1 MNQDLLESLKKNID
15 ILLKNNKINSAKLF
29 LFGMNTPGDRV
40 IQYLSHMGYDIS
52 GILDNNSN
60 NHGKTMMGVMVYS
73 PKILQQMDK
82 NSVRV
87 LICSKYYEEMKLQLE
102 GMGLEENRHIFKL
115 LELNSGT
122 KVSDEKEV
130 LENEIDRLKKYVS
143 YYNRLVSKYDEE
155 TMFLLCP
162 IRANGDVYM
171 TACLMD
177 QFKRENRLEKV
188 VLVIVGSIGRKI
200 AAMYGIRDIEVVSQK
215 EMSSLTGLIRV
226 LGSDVTRMIIAHPT
240 QLYFNIFS
248 NMECFKELNFMDL
261 MAHGALGLKKKVFGV
276 LEETDGQ
283 EYCLNSR
290 DILLAP
296 YANSLPCFR
305 TEFWEK
311 LAAALEQEGYHVYT
325 NSSGNME
332 PPIKGTESIFL
343 PIENMSKA
351 LQYSAG
357 FIGIRNGLCD
367 LVCKAECKKIILYP
381 DKGMGFGDV
390 KKFYSLNGMGLCKDA
405 EELVYSEDMEEQVI
419 LLIIQ
424 RLKNYSANAALGKEG
439 K

>member
-15 ILLKNNKINSAKLF
+15 ILLKENKINSAKLF

-40 IQYLSHMGYDIS
+40 IQYLAHMGYAVS
-52 GILDNNSN
+52 GILDNNSS
-60 NHGKTMMGVMVYS
+60 NHGKTMMGVTVYS

-82 NSVRV
+82 HSVRV

-102 GMGLEENRHIFKL
+102 KMGFEENRHIFKL

-122 KVSDEKEV
+122 GASDDKEA
-130 LENEIDRLKKYVS
+130 LENEIDRIRKYVGC
-143 YYNRLVSKYDEE
+143 YERLVSKYDE
-155 TMFLLCP
+155 TAMFLVCP

-171 TACLMD
+171 TACLTD
-177 QFKRENRLEKV
+177 QFKHENRLEKV
-188 VLVIVGSIGRKI
+188 VLVIVGNVGRKI
-200 AAMYGIRDIEVVSQK
+200 AAMYGIQDIETVSQ
-215 EMSSLTGLIRV
+215 EEVSGLTGLVRV

-248 NMECFKELNFMDL
+248 NMECFRGLNFMDL
-261 MAHGALGLKKKVFGV
+261 MAHGALGLKKKVFGA
-276 LEETDGQ
+276 LEETDRQ
-283 EYCLNSR
+283 EHCLNSR

-311 LAAALEQEGYHVYT
+311 LAAMLKQEGYHVYT
-325 NSSGNME
+325 NSSGDME
-332 PPIKGTESIFL
+332 PPVKGTESIFL
-343 PIENMSKA
+343 PIEGMSKA

-357 FIGIRNGLCD
+357 FIAIRNGLCD

-381 DKGMGFGDV
+381 DKGMGFSDV
-390 KKFYSLNGMGLCKDA
+390 KEFYSLKGMGLCEDA
-405 EELVYSEDMEEQVI
+405 EEIVYSEDIEEQVV
-419 LLIIQ
+419 LLIM
-424 RLKNYSANAALGKEG
+424 KELNDNS
-439 K
+439 